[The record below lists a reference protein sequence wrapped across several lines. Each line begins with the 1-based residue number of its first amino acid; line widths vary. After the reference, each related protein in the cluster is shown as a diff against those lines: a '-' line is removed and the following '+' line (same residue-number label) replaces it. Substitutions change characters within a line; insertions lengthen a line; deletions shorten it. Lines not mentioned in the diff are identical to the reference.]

1 MSEGERRWIG
11 VLKVPPVEHELDNGL
26 ASPPVALGPVTSRK
40 LREYALVL
48 QSMQVH
54 YELRHDAHGGYLLIA
69 DDDRSRAIEAIRLYE
84 TENRDWPPRRIRE
97 RLPYPRSFLAPAI
110 FLALVAF
117 FFLVTG
123 PVADGSP
130 WFARGRAIS
139 DRILH
144 DQPWRAITA
153 LTLHADAVH
162 IAGNALSGSIFLS
175 AVNRRLGNGRGTL
188 AVLVAGALGNIANAA
203 HYYPQIHRSIG
214 ASTAVFAAVGVLVAT
229 QLAVN
234 HRRQGASR
242 TWLERLGPPA
252 AGLVL
257 LGMLGASPE
266 SDLTAHLF
274 GFLAGLVIGVPVAF
288 LSKEGRS
295 TLAVQLASGLAV
307 IALVGGSWALAWAR

>member
-1 MSEGERRWIG
+1 M
-11 VLKVPPVEHELDNGL
+11 VPPVEHEREN
-26 ASPPVALGPVTSRK
+26 AVALGPLAGRK

-48 QSMQVH
+48 QSMQIA
-54 YELRHDAHGGYLLIA
+54 YELRHGEQGGYILLAAI
-69 DDDRSRAIEAIRLYE
+69 DQERAIGAIRLYE
-84 TENRDWPPRRIRE
+84 AENRDWPPKRVRE
-97 RLPYPRSFLAPAI
+97 RPPYPRSLVAPAI
-110 FLALVAF
+110 FLALAVF
-117 FFLVTG
+117 FLLVTG
-123 PVADGSP
+123 PVADGSA
-130 WFARGRAIS
+130 WFAHGRAQS
-139 DRILH
+139 NRILS

-188 AVLVAGALGNIANAA
+188 AVLIAGALGNVANAL
-203 HYYPQIHRSIG
+203 HYHPQIHRSIG

-234 HRRQGASR
+234 HRLRQKR
-242 TWLERLGPPA
+242 TWLDHLGPLA

-274 GFLAGLVIGVPVAF
+274 GFLAGLVIGMPIAF
-288 LSKEGRS
+288 LSKERRS
-295 TLAVQLASGLAV
+295 SLKLQLASGFLAF
-307 IALVGGSWALAWAR
+307 ALVTGSWALAWSG